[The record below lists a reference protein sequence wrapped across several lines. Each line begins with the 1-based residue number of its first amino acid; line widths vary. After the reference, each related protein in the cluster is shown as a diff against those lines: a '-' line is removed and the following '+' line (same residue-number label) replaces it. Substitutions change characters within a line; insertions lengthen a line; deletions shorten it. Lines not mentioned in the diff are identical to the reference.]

1 MSFSPNLFEECNLC
15 LAVERKRIYDIVFSS
30 RVDIIVSFMADNIKN
45 EYNNKPVSLKNFSLV
60 RKVIL

>member
-1 MSFSPNLFEECNLC
+1 M
-15 LAVERKRIYDIVFSS
+15 AVERKRIYDIVFPS
-30 RVDIIVSFMADNIKN
+30 RVDIIVSIMADNIKN